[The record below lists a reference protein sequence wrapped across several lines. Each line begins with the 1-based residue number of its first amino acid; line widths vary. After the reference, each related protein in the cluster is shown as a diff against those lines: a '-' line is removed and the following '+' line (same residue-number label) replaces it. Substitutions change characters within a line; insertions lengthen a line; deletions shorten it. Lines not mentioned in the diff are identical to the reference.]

1 MKKRIKAASI
11 AASLLIVSAAAT
23 IAWAQEAPALPAAIM
38 FSTSTG
44 YWQDEGA
51 RPSGAPASPGEQTP
65 APPQAAEPTEKPAPR
80 HGYYKLF
87 AVRQAD
93 RTSKV
98 YLQQIAAGDDV
109 PQVLSTTELPE
120 ISALKAYVTDI
131 RPENSGG
138 IIKEPGLFAMVFIK
152 ADPDADAEVWNV
164 MLDELGEVSVEK
176 ASN

>member
-1 MKKRIKAASI
+1 MKAVSI
-11 AASLLIVSAAAT
+11 AASLLIASIAAT
-23 IAWAQEAPALPAAIM
+23 SASAQETAVLPATILY
-38 FSTSTG
+38 STSTG
-44 YWQDEGA
+44 YWQDDPAGPAE
-51 RPSGAPASPGEQTP
+51 APPDAQSP
-65 APPQAAEPTEKPAPR
+65 APSPAAGPVQKQAPR

-98 YLQQIAAGDDV
+98 YLQQIVASEDA

-120 ISALKAYVTDI
+120 ITALKAYVTDI

-138 IIKEPGLFAMVFIK
+138 IIREPGLFAMVFIK
-152 ADPDADAEVWNV
+152 TDPDADAEVWNV
-164 MLDELGEVSVEK
+164 MLDELGEVTVEK